1 MTFLS
6 SVKLCA
12 YSVTV
17 VRFVM
22 SLDQAATT
30 QAARVGGPGDHVN
43 VTRTGRRGGCLIM
56 GKIT

>member
-30 QAARVGGPGDHVN
+30 QAAEWTDPG
-43 VTRTGRRGGCLIM
+43 
-56 GKIT
+56 ITSM